1 MAMFCKSCG
10 KSVPDDARFCSA
22 CGTPTGFVAQP
33 QPTYVRHPLV
43 RLREGRQ
50 VAGVCAGF
58 ARAYGW
64 DLLLVRIL
72 TVIGGF
78 VIFPIPEIAYIVAWV
93 AMPEEP
99 LTLPANTGAPT
110 PGTY

>member
-1 MAMFCKSCG
+1 MYCKNCG
-10 KSVPDDARFCSA
+10 ASLPENVGFCSA
-22 CGTPTGFVAQP
+22 CGTATGFTAQP
-33 QPTYVRHPLV
+33 FPGVVRSQLM
-43 RLREGRQ
+43 RIREGRK

-72 TVIGGF
+72 MMVGGLI
-78 VIFPIPEIAYIVAWV
+78 IFPLPEIAYIVAWV

-99 LTLPANTGAPT
+99 LSLPSATGVP
-110 PGTY
+110 PGSF